1 MKLQSRRV
9 LIGVIGGAV
18 AIGVIGGV
26 ALASVN
32 GESTISAKG
41 LSAIKVVRGPN
52 ATDTTSSTF
61 AYLPGATTKIKVK
74 AGTHAVIVVDFS
86 AESNCQ
92 GTPGTYCS
100 VRIKIGTKSGR
111 PATGTDFAFDSADA
125 SGDTGGAGWK
135 SAAMQRSSNRLGPG
149 TYTVK
154 VQYATVNGATDFRLD
169 DWSMSVERFND

>member
-1 MKLQSRRV
+1 MKLQSRRA
-9 LIGVIGGAV
+9 LIGVIGVAA
-18 AIGVIGGV
+18 AIGVVGGV

-52 ATDTTSSTF
+52 ATDTASST
-61 AYLPGATTKIKVK
+61 YTNLPGAITKIKVPSR
-74 AGTHAVIVVDFS
+74 THAVIVVDFS
-86 AESNCQ
+86 AESNCT
-92 GTPGTYCS
+92 GTSVAYCS
-100 VRIKIGTKSGR
+100 VRIKIGRHSGQ
-111 PATGTDFAFDSADA
+111 PNTGTDFAFDSADA

>member
-1 MKLQSRRV
+1 MKLQSTRV

-52 ATDTTSSTF
+52 ATDTTSSTY
-61 AYLPGATTKIKVK
+61 AYLHAATTEIKVK

-125 SGDTGGAGWK
+125 SGDNGGSGWK

-154 VQYATVNGATDFRLD
+154 VQYATVAATDFRLD
-169 DWSMSVERFND
+169 DWSMAVERFND